1 MQKPQQQQ
9 IQLELKESEAEGIYS
24 NLVMVGHSPSEI
36 ILDFARFLPGT
47 PKARVHARIVMTPQ
61 NAKSLSKTLQ
71 ENLKKYEEKH
81 GEIKLQQGTM
91 EQKNIGF
98 SRAGDS
104 EDKGK
109 D

>member
-1 MQKPQQQQ
+1 MQKPQQQ
-9 IQLELKESEAEGIYS
+9 IQLELKETEAQGIYS

-61 NAKSLSKTLQ
+61 NAKALSRTLQ
-71 ENLKKYEEKH
+71 DNLKKYEEKH
-81 GEIKLQQGTM
+81 GEIKLQGM
-91 EQKNIGF
+91 MDQKNIGF
-98 SRAGDS
+98 ARPNESG
-104 EDKGK
+104 EDGPE

>member
-1 MQKPQQQQ
+1 MQKPQQQK

-61 NAKSLSKTLQ
+61 NAKSLAKTLND
-71 ENLKKYEEKH
+71 NLKKYEEKH
-81 GEIKLQQGTM
+81 GEIKLQGTM
-91 EQKNIGF
+91 DQKNIGF
-98 SRAGDS
+98 SRPGEVAGEEND
-104 EDKGK
+104 
-109 D
+109 